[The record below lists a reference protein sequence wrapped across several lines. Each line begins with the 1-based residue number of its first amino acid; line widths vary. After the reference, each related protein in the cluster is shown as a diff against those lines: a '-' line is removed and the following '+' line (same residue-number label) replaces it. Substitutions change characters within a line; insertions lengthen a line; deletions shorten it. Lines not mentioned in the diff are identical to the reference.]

1 MKIKDFELEILVND
15 IPLKEYKIP
24 DSDLGLSV
32 NRALKSYAFDKI
44 KSQNAS
50 ATFVAVPEPGTS
62 YKIKYSSALATD
74 HEPIKAKV
82 YIDGQTDKCYTNLVT
97 CLSFSKEGFYNQ
109 DFTKKYKLIFDK
121 TEWTEMDQS
130 TVIPKKARYG
140 DLGVISVYFYQA
152 RFKKRK
158 ENKRLKTSSSERD
171 LKQTKVTENKSNI
184 DITLTTK
191 FDEGEAFK
199 QPELNERT
207 LSKME
212 KEPIAVLHI
221 NYRPTYWFVT
231 RGISIQ
237 HDLATANNYNTMST
251 TTNEV
256 VIKREPED
264 VQIKVEENIVD
275 VPIKVENIMDV
286 QIKVEEEVPKKVG
299 KTNKRKYKV
308 VKG

>member
-15 IPLKEYKIP
+15 IPLKEYKIS
-24 DSDLGLSV
+24 DSDLG
-32 NRALKSYAFDKI
+32 SYAFDKI
-44 KSQNAS
+44 KSQKYISAS
-50 ATFVAVPEPGTS
+50 STFVAVPEPGTS
-62 YKIKYSSALATD
+62 YKIRYSSAIATD

-82 YIDGQTDKCYTNLVT
+82 YIDGQTDKCYTHLVT
-97 CLSFSKEGFYNQ
+97 CLSFSKECFYNQ

-130 TVIPKKARYG
+130 TVTPKKASYG

-152 RFKKRK
+152 SFKKRK
-158 ENKRLKTSSSERD
+158 ESKRLRKTCSED

-184 DITLTTK
+184 DITFTTK
-191 FDEGEAFK
+191 FDEGEAFN
-199 QPELNERT
+199 QPELNEKT
-207 LSKME
+207 LTKMD

-221 NYRPTYWFVT
+221 NYRPTYWFVA

-237 HDLATANNYNTMST
+237 HDLATVNNNATTST
-251 TTNEV
+251 TANELDDV
-256 VIKREPED
+256 VIKREPEN
-264 VQIKVEENIVD
+264 VQIKVEESIVD

-286 QIKVEEEVPKKVG
+286 KIKVEEEVPIKVE